1 MKNAHILS
9 LKFVQHYFDLYDIIS
24 FIINKG
30 VANNMAQNNKNDS
43 NKEIHIDTA
52 TEHFGNFRN
61 YTVAPKNKDVKT
73 VDTMKKGNVG
83 NDK

>member
-1 MKNAHILS
+1 
-9 LKFVQHYFDLYDIIS
+9 
-24 FIINKG
+24 
-30 VANNMAQNNKNDS
+30 MAQNNKNDS

-73 VDTMKKGNVG
+73 VDTMKKKEMLAMINEVILRI
-83 NDK
+83 